1 MVHLVAAPGM
11 KCKLFFNIDSPV
23 GAGALRSA
31 PADVMLV
38 QFYFVLKQ
46 RSADDETDIYKSIR
60 QTGVCDDN
68 LIKAIRAYQGT
79 HPDKLV
85 QDGLVSRARGTHF
98 DGGVWT
104 IVGLNTGIWAYSRR
118 MWPRIDNHPNCN
130 QELGRAIRE
139 ALGAN
144 I

>member
-1 MVHLVAAPGM
+1 MVHLVAAPSM
-11 KCKLFFNIDSPV
+11 KFKLFFNIDTPV
-23 GAGALRSA
+23 GAGAIRSA

-46 RSADDETDIYKSIR
+46 GTAGGETEIYKSIS

-79 HPDKLV
+79 RPDRFV
-85 QDGLVSRARGTHF
+85 QDGLVSRAHGIHF

-104 IVGLNTGIWAYSRR
+104 ICGLSAGIWAYCERF
-118 MWPRIDNHPNCN
+118 WPRIDNHPKCDP
-130 QELGRAIRE
+130 QLGRAIKE
-139 ALGAN
+139 ALGAR
-144 I
+144 